1 MRHIRLIA
9 VCLILAASLAL
20 ACAKQPRATPN
31 AQNTGNEVPAGT
43 TSNNTGPASST
54 DGGITSTITGLNPPA
69 GWPSDLPIMPG
80 LTIQHAGQV
89 DGGLDVMLIGTV
101 PLDQV
106 EAFYSTMTGWTRQ
119 PENESEIP
127 ADAASNG
134 KTFVMVR
141 GQETLTV
148 SVVARDQSTSVRLL
162 YVKG

>member
-1 MRHIRLIA
+1 MRSVPLIA
-9 VCLILAASLAL
+9 ICLILAASLAL
-20 ACAKQPRATPN
+20 ACAKQPRATSN
-31 AQNTGNEVPAGT
+31 AQNT
-43 TSNNTGPASST
+43 NNTGPASTT
-54 DGGITSTITGLNPPA
+54 DGGITSTITGLNPPN

-106 EAFYSTMTGWTRQ
+106 EAFYSTMTGWTRR

-148 SVVARDQSTSVRLL
+148 SMVTRDQSTSVRLL